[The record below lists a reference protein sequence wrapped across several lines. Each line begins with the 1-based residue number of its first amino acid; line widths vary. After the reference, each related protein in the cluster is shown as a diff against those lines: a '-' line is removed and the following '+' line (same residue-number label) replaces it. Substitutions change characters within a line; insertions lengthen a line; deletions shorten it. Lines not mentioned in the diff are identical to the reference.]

1 VPRGFSE
8 VLSEPGDLLPSMTS
22 TLTWPNHDRLLL
34 AKGESDYE
42 WVTAAGLL
50 PLPPVTRRG
59 VVGSGEVRGILAR
72 GDGLDT
78 LDGLAA
84 SGDLTEGGIRLCY
97 VDPPFGS
104 GKRFGHYQDTLAEA
118 AWLSMM
124 RDRLVALKPFLS
136 RDASVWVHLDE
147 TMSHKARVVLEEVF
161 GSHGYVATIIWQK
174 RMTVESRTAISIG
187 HDPILVYAPS
197 GQKHWKTVRNRITG
211 AVSASNRDG
220 DPRGPWRDAPFT
232 APGYRSGQQYP
243 ILNPAGEELMPPRGR
258 SWFATEPVFK
268 KLLAEDRIWWTKRG
282 AGQPRMKNFDVDAQQ
297 VPGTVWGGR
306 ECGTN
311 DDAKRHLAAMFPTAE
326 TVFDTPKPEALL
338 ERIIHIAS
346 NPDDLVVDLFAGSGS
361 TAAVAHKMGRR
372 WITSERLN
380 STFSSVTI
388 PRLHNV
394 VTGRD
399 QGGSSAALEWTG
411 GDAFEVLTIAPRLGA
426 MPNYRVDLPA
436 DLDEL
441 TA

>member
-1 VPRGFSE
+1 
-8 VLSEPGDLLPSMTS
+8 MTS
-22 TLTWPNHDRLLL
+22 TLTWPNRERLLL
-34 AKGESDYE
+34 AKGENDYE
-42 WVTAAGLL
+42 WVTDAGRL
-50 PLPPVTRRG
+50 PAPTVTRRG
-59 VVGSGEVRGILAR
+59 IVGLGEVRGILAQ
-72 GDGLDT
+72 GDGLDV

-84 SGDLTEGGIRLCY
+84 SGDLAEGTIRLCY

-104 GKRFGHYQDTLAEA
+104 GKRFGHYRDTLAEA

-124 RDRLVALKPFLS
+124 RDRLRALKPLLS

-147 TMSHKARVVLEEVF
+147 TMSHRARVVLDEVF
-161 GSHGYVATIIWQK
+161 GSQGYVATIIWQK

-220 DPRGPWRDAPFT
+220 DARGPWRDAPFT

-243 ILNPAGEELMPPRGR
+243 IVNLAGDELMPPRGR
-258 SWFATEPVFK
+258 SWFATEPRFK
-268 KLLAEDRIWWTKRG
+268 ELLAEDRIWWTKGG

-311 DDAKRHLAAMFPTAE
+311 DDAKRHLAAMFPAAE
-326 TVFDTPKPEALL
+326 TLFDTPKPEALL

-346 NPDDLVVDLFAGSGS
+346 NRDDLVVDLFAGSGT

-372 WITSERLN
+372 WITSERLS
-380 STFSSVTI
+380 STLNNVTI
-388 PRLHNV
+388 PRLRQV
-394 VTGRD
+394 VTGQD
-399 QGGSSAALEWTG
+399 QAGSSPDLAWTG
-411 GDAFEVLTIAPRLGA
+411 GDAFEVVTIAPRIGTV
-426 MPNYRVDLPA
+426 PDCQFDLSA
-436 DLDEL
+436 DVDEL